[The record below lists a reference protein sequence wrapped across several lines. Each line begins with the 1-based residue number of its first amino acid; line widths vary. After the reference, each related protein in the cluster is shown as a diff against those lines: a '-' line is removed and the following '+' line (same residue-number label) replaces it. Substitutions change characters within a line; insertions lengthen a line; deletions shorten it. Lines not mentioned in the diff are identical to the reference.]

1 MIIEWFNNF
10 KATKHKTNSEVM
22 NTDSVLLCYSDFYDK
37 LISNL

>member
-22 NTDSVLLCYSDFYDK
+22 NTECYSDFYDK